1 MYMYMSVTIPPKIK
15 HLGINLIK
23 YVKACVN
30 IMKTIKCL

>member
-1 MYMYMSVTIPPKIK
+1 MYISVTIPPPKIK

-23 YVKACVN
+23 YVKACIN